1 MPNHETS
8 GTARNS
14 LLNGPETLLSDDLLA
29 AADAPLRHGGCA
41 ERRQSATAPVR
52 LALFEPDIPQ
62 NTGTLMR
69 SCACLDVALDL
80 IEPCGFLLDDKR
92 LRRAAM
98 DYWDHLDLA
107 RHRSFASF
115 ERWRRAA
122 GHRLVLVETDG
133 ATAHHR
139 FSFQP
144 GDVLLLGRESA
155 GVPPEVY
162 AAAGASV
169 FIPQRAE
176 LRSLNV
182 AVAGAMLLGEALG
195 QLGGFADQGRAG

>member
-1 MPNHETS
+1 MPREGAGMPAPFS
-8 GTARNS
+8 G
-14 LLNGPETLLSDDLLA
+14 
-29 AADAPLRHGGCA
+29 DAPLRHGGLA
-41 ERRQSATAPVR
+41 ERRQTAAAPVR

-69 SCACLDVALDL
+69 TAACLDAALDL

-98 DYWDHLDLA
+98 DYWHHLDLS
-107 RHRSFASF
+107 RHPSFASF

-133 ATAHHR
+133 AVPHHR
-139 FSFQP
+139 FTFQP
-144 GDVLLLGRESA
+144 GDILMMGRESA
-155 GVPPEVY
+155 GVTPEVY
-162 AAAGASV
+162 GAAEASV

-182 AVAGAMLLGEALG
+182 AIAGAMLLGEALR
-195 QLGGFADQGRAG
+195 QLGGFATAGSAG